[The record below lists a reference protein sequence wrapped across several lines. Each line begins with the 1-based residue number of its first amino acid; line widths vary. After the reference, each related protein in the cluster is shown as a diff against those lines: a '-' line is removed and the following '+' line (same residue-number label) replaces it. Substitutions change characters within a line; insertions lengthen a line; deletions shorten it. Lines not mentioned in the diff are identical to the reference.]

1 LLSAKFQQAATVQD
15 FLYIQSCQAEVDQS
29 EVLCHGGGG
38 GNDQPITEIRPNF
51 NYNID
56 PSLIDP
62 RLNFKNIAAI
72 IYLQEFLDKQA
83 KGEDVD
89 LEADINF
96 RDQLGNLV
104 FWNLVGVV
112 ICWCNILFFNQVL
125 LV

>member
-1 LLSAKFQQAATVQD
+1 MMVEVVATINQLMKVRSD
-15 FLYIQSCQAEVDQS
+15 
-29 EVLCHGGGG
+29 
-38 GNDQPITEIRPNF
+38 F

-62 RLNFKNIAAI
+62 RLNFKNIEAI

-96 RDQLGNLV
+96 RDQV
-104 FWNLVGVV
+104 RKFRYFWKSMVGVV
-112 ICWCNILFFNQVL
+112 ILLVQIFLFFNQVVVL
-125 LV
+125 